1 MASNTHQHESPPSN
15 HCAHHAKTAGEN
27 AHCSSGPGYATPL
40 DAMQNGPREKLI
52 YVPALPEG
60 SNHPDYIATI
70 DVDPASQTFSQ
81 VIHRLSVPFVGD
93 ELHHTGWNACSSC
106 HNDSSRS
113 RKYLIAPGL
122 KSGNIYVIDTAS
134 DPRAPKL
141 HKTILG
147 KDIVE
152 KTNLTWPH
160 TRYFLIYLIET
171 KF

>member
-1 MASNTHQHESPPSN
+1 MSTDTNHN
-15 HCAHHAKTAGEN
+15 HCDHCSHPHDAKEAGVSAHS
-27 AHCSSGPGYATPL
+27 SSGPGYATPL
-40 DAMQNGPREKLI
+40 DAMKYGPREKLI

-60 SNHPDYIATI
+60 SNHADYLATI
-70 DVDPASQTFSQ
+70 DVDPQSPTYSQ

-141 HKTILG
+141 HKTISG
-147 KDIVE
+147 KEIVE

-160 TRYFLIYLIET
+160 TR
-171 KF
+171 